1 MAWLNL
7 TMPNQTV
14 KNGLKA
20 KKIKLIFS
28 RKTSNKIFTYLLARF
43 IRQYLKKILRADP
56 ELWGCAIFG
65 TKMAHLSWIIFFWY
79 KPLLLLSSTFW
90 PFSLCKIQKN
100 SYSGSTVMRMGHYWA
115 QNGQFACP
123 KQRIFWKIIKI
134 ILIYLLAS
142 FIVQNSK
149 KILPADP
156 ELRGYAIF
164 GPKMAQFPKWGFFF
178 RKPINEPCSFH
189 SCLSACQKPK
199 SDINL
204 LL

>member
-1 MAWLNL
+1 MRMCHFW
-7 TMPNQTV
+7 P
-14 KNGLKA
+14 
-20 KKIKLIFS
+20 IC
-28 RKTSNKIFTYLLARF
+28 
-43 IRQYLKKILRADP
+43 P
-56 ELWGCAIFG
+56 EHF
-65 TKMAHLSWIIFFWY
+65 FFWY
-79 KPLLLLSSTFW
+79 KQLLLLSSTFW

-164 GPKMAQFPKWGFFF
+164 GPKMAHFPKWGFFF